1 MGIEKTLKNYSG
13 MLSRI
18 VASYEA
24 DPVLQQEVMQEVSLA
39 IWRALPKFRGEGSE
53 KAFVARVAQ
62 NICLTHVRK
71 EVRRPRSVELDYDM
85 KSDVASPEEQ
95 TEKEQQREKLLHAV
109 RGLPLPMKQVVTL
122 ALEGFSHKE
131 IGAALAISENNA
143 MVRFSRAK
151 GELKKALE
159 AQNQPEGIG

>member
-1 MGIEKTLKNYSG
+1 MGIEQTLKNYSG

-18 VASYEA
+18 VATYEA
-24 DPVLQQEVMQEVSLA
+24 DPTIQQEVMQEVSFA
-39 IWRALPKFRGEGSE
+39 VWRALPKFRGEGSE
-53 KAFVARVAQ
+53 KAFIARVAQ

-85 KSDVASPEEQ
+85 KSENASPEEL
-95 TEKEQQREKLLHAV
+95 TEKDQQRESLLTAV
-109 RGLPLPMKQVVTL
+109 RSLPLPMKQVVSL

-131 IGAALAISENNA
+131 IGTSLGISENNA

-151 GELKKALE
+151 TELKKVLTQQITE
-159 AQNQPEGIG
+159 RGV

>member
-1 MGIEKTLKNYSG
+1 

-18 VASYEA
+18 VASYEV
-24 DPVLQQEVMQEVSLA
+24 DPALQQEVMQEVSLA

-71 EVRRPRSVELDYDM
+71 EVRRPRSVELDYEM
-85 KSDVASPEEQ
+85 KSDKATPEEI
-95 TEKEQQREKLLHAV
+95 TEHDQQRENLLKAV
-109 RGLPLPMKQVVTL
+109 RALPLPMKQVVTL

-131 IGAALAISENNA
+131 IGASLAISENNA

-151 GELKKALE
+151 GELKKILL
-159 AQNQPEGIG
+159 NQTEKGMI

>member
-1 MGIEKTLKNYSG
+1 VGIEQTLKSYSG

-18 VASYEA
+18 VATYEA
-24 DPVLQQEVMQEVSLA
+24 DPAIQQEVMQEVSFA
-39 IWRALPKFRGEGSE
+39 VWRALPKFRGEGSE
-53 KAFVARVAQ
+53 KAFIARVAQ

-85 KSDVASPEEQ
+85 KSENATPEEL
-95 TEKEQQREKLLHAV
+95 TEKDQQRENLLMAV
-109 RGLPLPMKQVVTL
+109 RSLPLPMKQVVTL

-131 IGAALAISENNA
+131 IGTSLGISENNA

-151 GELKKALE
+151 AELKKALT
-159 AQNQPEGIG
+159 QQITKRGV

>member
-1 MGIEKTLKNYSG
+1 

-24 DPVLQQEVMQEVSLA
+24 DPALQQEVMQEVSLA

-53 KAFVARVAQ
+53 KAFIARVAQ

-71 EVRRPRSVELDYDM
+71 EVRRPKSIALDTEM
-85 KSDVASPEEQ
+85 KSDKASPEDI
-95 TEKEQQREKLLHAV
+95 TAKDQQREQLLVAV
-109 RGLPLPMKQVVTL
+109 RALPLPMKQVVTL

-131 IGAALAISENNA
+131 IGTALAISENNA

-151 GELKKALE
+151 TELKKLLMESAC
-159 AQNQPEGIG
+159 P

>member
-1 MGIEKTLKNYSG
+1 MTIEETLKIYSG

-18 VASYEA
+18 VASYEV
-24 DPVLQQEVMQEVSLA
+24 DPALQQEVMQEVSLA

-71 EVRRPRSVELDYDM
+71 EVKRPRSVELDYEM
-85 KSDVASPEEQ
+85 KSDKATPEEI
-95 TEKEQQREKLLHAV
+95 TEQDQQREKLLTAV
-109 RGLPLPMKQVVTL
+109 RALPLPMKQVVTL

-151 GELKKALE
+151 GELKKILS
-159 AQNQPEGIG
+159 NQTEKGII